1 MGHLGSSPGMAA
13 PRTKSS
19 KERPSWSRVCMCL
32 VTQMCVTLCDPM
44 DCNPP
49 GTSVGCHALLQGIFP
64 TQGSNPDVPHC
75 RWILYHLRHQGSPG
89 AEWYPAMW
97 PLISIS
103 TFAFKSHYGNIIYFE
118 GWYSKQAVLSAKCQG
133 PQCSED
139 APRRGRDYAG
149 GQRNEISQGTEK
161 WDKSSF
167 PALSLKHVEVLPQQ
181 THFKKSVSLHS
192 IEVQLLS
199 VYSWLGLREFQG
211 LKLTV
216 SIFGFHIP

>member
-19 KERPSWSRVCMCL
+19 KERPSWSTVCMCL

-49 GTSVGCHALLQGIFP
+49 GASVGCHALLQGIFP

-103 TFAFKSHYGNIIYFE
+103 TFAFKNHYGNIIWGVIFKA
-118 GWYSKQAVLSAKCQG
+118 GCPLSKVSGTTVQWG
-133 PQCSED
+133 CSQE
-139 APRRGRDYAG
+139 R
-149 GQRNEISQGTEK
+149 QRLRWGTEK

-167 PALSLKHVEVLPQQ
+167 PALSLKHVEVLPPQ

>member
-1 MGHLGSSPGMAA
+1 MSEHRPSTCAVGTGEDLWADSPVKGTVGGSPNMGHLGSSPGMAA

-89 AEWYPAMW
+89 AEWYPTMW

-118 GWYSKQAVLSAKCQG
+118 G
-133 PQCSED
+133 
-139 APRRGRDYAG
+139 
-149 GQRNEISQGTEK
+149 
-161 WDKSSF
+161 
-167 PALSLKHVEVLPQQ
+167 
-181 THFKKSVSLHS
+181 
-192 IEVQLLS
+192 
-199 VYSWLGLREFQG
+199 
-211 LKLTV
+211 
-216 SIFGFHIP
+216 